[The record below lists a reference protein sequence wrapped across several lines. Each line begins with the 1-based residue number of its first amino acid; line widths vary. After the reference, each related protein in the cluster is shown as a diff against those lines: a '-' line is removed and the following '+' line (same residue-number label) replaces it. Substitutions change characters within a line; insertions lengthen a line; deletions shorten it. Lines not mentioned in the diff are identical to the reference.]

1 MSHWTQSLSRVH
13 REGQRNVVTVRMAV
27 ALGTI
32 QQERIRSLSDK
43 EALVNPIQLS
53 KAELRAALFGE
64 YKPLKSCLVNA

>member
-1 MSHWTQSLSRVH
+1 
-13 REGQRNVVTVRMAV
+13 MAV

-32 QQERIRSLSDK
+32 QQERVRSLSDK
-43 EALVNPIQLS
+43 EALVNPLQGS